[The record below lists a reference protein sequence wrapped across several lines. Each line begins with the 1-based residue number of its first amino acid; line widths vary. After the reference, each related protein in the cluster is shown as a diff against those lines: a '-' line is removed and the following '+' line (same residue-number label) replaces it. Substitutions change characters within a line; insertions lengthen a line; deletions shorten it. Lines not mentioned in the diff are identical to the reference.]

1 MEGKSLLNMP
11 PFQYYLRKF
20 RYLLD
25 CGTSCLK
32 VKVAALCLTPC
43 GPVDCSPPGAS
54 VHGIFQARI
63 LEWVAIPSSR
73 RSCQPRDRT
82 QASCTGGGFL
92 TIWATREALKALV
105 KAIKKKKDTLSDNS
119 WYFPS
124 PGNLGCCL
132 RHETFIAKIGNNHSK
147 PGKAGHFARYSW
159 SIISAVLAN
168 DVINLNT
175 ELAEKQALCVC
186 VLGPWYN
193 KFCQPSDTYLLRLSD
208 SNTENIIY
216 MPN

>member
-1 MEGKSLLNMP
+1 MDILLQNYTTNFKRITFLYFIHYIKMEGKSLLNMP

-92 TIWATREALKALV
+92 TIWATREALKALI
-105 KAIKKKKDTLSDNS
+105 KAIKKKKRHLEWQLMVFSKS
-119 WYFPS
+119 W
-124 PGNLGCCL
+124 
-132 RHETFIAKIGNNHSK
+132 K
-147 PGKAGHFARYSW
+147 PRM
-159 SIISAVLAN
+159 
-168 DVINLNT
+168 
-175 ELAEKQALCVC
+175 
-186 VLGPWYN
+186 
-193 KFCQPSDTYLLRLSD
+193 LLKTWD
-208 SNTENIIY
+208 FHC
-216 MPN
+216 